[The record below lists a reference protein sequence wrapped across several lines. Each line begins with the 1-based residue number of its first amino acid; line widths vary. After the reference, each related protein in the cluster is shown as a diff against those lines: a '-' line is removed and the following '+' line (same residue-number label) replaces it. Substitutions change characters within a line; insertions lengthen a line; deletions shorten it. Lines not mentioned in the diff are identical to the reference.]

1 MVYKRLN
8 PRHFQSVVIQMS
20 FKQLVL
26 IFAIFATA
34 SCTRRLQLNST
45 IVPVHYDVELT
56 IDVSTQRYF
65 VQESILISVL
75 EDTDVIEINQNGL
88 TTNSWLTSAR
98 LVSEDGE
105 EFPYIDVNE
114 DSFRESI
121 SLIFF
126 DTIPGDANY
135 TLYFTDIEGSFDGG
149 LVQVPLSTDNDSSD

>member
-26 IFAIFATA
+26 ILAIFATA
-34 SCTRRLQLNST
+34 SCERRLQLNST

-105 EFPYIDVNE
+105 EFPYIDVTE

-121 SLIFF
+121 SLIFT

-149 LVQVPLSTDNDSSD
+149 LVQVPLSTDGDSSD